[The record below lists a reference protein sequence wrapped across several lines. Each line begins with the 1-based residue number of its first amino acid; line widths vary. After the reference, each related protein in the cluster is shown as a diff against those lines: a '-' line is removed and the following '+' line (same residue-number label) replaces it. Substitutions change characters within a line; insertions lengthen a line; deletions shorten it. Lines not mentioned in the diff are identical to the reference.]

1 MNRYNIFIL
10 TAVIFIG
17 IASCTKSDKL
27 SLYVVFDSVRNIK
40 EGSEVYG
47 KNVPVGKVTDLRL
60 LANHKVLVKI
70 DIAKSLSPVTQDT
83 FALVKRDYFGSQA
96 VEVIFGKNRSDKY
109 TNGDTVVG
117 IVLDREP
124 PLKLDSITW
133 NIVQDSL
140 ITPHIRK

>member
-1 MNRYNIFIL
+1 MNRYNILRF
-10 TAVIFIG
+10 TAVVFIG

-27 SLYVVFDSVRNIK
+27 SLYLVFDSVRNIK

-70 DIAKSLSPVTQDT
+70 DIAKSLSLVRQDT

-96 VEVIFGKNRSDKY
+96 VEVIFSKDRRDKY
-109 TNGDTVVG
+109 NNGDTVLG

-124 PLKLDSITW
+124 LLKLDSITW
-133 NIVQDSL
+133 KIVQDSL
-140 ITPHIRK
+140 VTPYIRK